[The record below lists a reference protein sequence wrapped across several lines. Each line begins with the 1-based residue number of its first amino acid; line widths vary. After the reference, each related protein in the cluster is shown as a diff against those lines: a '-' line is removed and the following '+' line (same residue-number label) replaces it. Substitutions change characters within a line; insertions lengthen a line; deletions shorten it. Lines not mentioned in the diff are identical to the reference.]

1 MGICES
7 CQEGKSIKTNPK
19 ENNQNLNNDNS
30 CKQDNQSNLEKE
42 DENNAQISSNQ
53 ENGENKCPELERYDN
68 SFILSGKRS
77 EYSGINGMSIFSS
90 GKTGEEVIIRGE
102 INRDCKNKEEDFDNS
117 SFKNLVKNN
126 GGKFI
131 KGMDSKS
138 NVKSSQRG
146 NHTLING
153 KEKLYDRCSKYSVPF
168 NNNKKD
174 IFYNNLKVNE
184 KNVNLRKEIKSEKII
199 NNFGNNFKDKLLRN
213 SYKINV
219 SMNDNN
225 VRYNTLLSVP
235 KNDEPLTD
243 LDILSTESPIPMRR
257 NSLISNN

>member
-1 MGICES
+1 MGICEKS
-7 CQEGKSIKTNPK
+7 HEGKTLKTNPK
-19 ENNQNLNNDNS
+19 ENNHNLADENS
-30 CKQDNQSNLEKE
+30 NKQDNKSNLEKE
-42 DENNAQISSNQ
+42 DENNAQNSSNQ
-53 ENGENKCPELERYDN
+53 EIGENKIPELERYEN
-68 SFILSGKRS
+68 SLFLSAKRS
-77 EYSGINGMSIFSS
+77 ECSGINGMSIFSS

-102 INRDCKNKEEDFDNS
+102 INKDCKNKEEDFDNS

-126 GGKFI
+126 GGIFI
-131 KGMDSKS
+131 KNMDNKS

-153 KEKLYDRCSKYSVPF
+153 KENVYDRCSKYSVPF
-168 NNNKKD
+168 NNNKKG
-174 IFYNNLKVNE
+174 IFYNSLKVNG
-184 KNVNLRKEIKSEKII
+184 KNVNLMKEIKSEKII

-219 SMNDNN
+219 SMNENN

-235 KNDEPLTD
+235 KIDEPLPD
-243 LDILSTESPIPMRR
+243 LDDLSTESPIPMRR